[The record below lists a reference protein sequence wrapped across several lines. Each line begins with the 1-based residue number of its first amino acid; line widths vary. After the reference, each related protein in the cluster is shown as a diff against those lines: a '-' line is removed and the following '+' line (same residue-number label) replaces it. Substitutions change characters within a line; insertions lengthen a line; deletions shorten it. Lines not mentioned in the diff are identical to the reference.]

1 MMEVKIGKMIYGKFL
16 LLKFIITVGI
26 FMQSKLMKLI
36 IADIISVML
45 TYIHTHT
52 HTHTH
57 TQQTLIMLN
66 LLVNIEKCSLYFC

>member
-52 HTHTH
+52 
-57 TQQTLIMLN
+57 QQTLMMLN